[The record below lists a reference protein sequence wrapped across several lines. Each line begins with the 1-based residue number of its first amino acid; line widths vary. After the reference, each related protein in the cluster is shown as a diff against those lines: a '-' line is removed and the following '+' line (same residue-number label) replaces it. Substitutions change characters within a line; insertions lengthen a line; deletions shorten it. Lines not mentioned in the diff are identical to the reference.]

1 MSHGVLEAA
10 YTALMYGLGFR
21 AVPLDTRSAIKESA
35 VLGKQRLRLFE
46 IGRGE
51 GGEENGKTP
60 GDERFNW
67 DMKWNIFFRETKKR
81 RSGDIFRLIILF

>member
-51 GGEENGKTP
+51 GGKKTV
-60 GDERFNW
+60 
-67 DMKWNIFFRETKKR
+67 KR
-81 RSGDIFRLIILF
+81 LATNALIGI